1 MQEIQEAKQY
11 VAGHVRQIDMR
22 DDNNHPLYQPAK
34 YCLDFRLAA
43 SIITTIENKQSAT
56 NERKSLHSNISLTQ
70 SLLSGNSKL
79 PHSLQTP

>member
-1 MQEIQEAKQY
+1 MQEIQEKLSNTW
-11 VAGHVRQIDMR
+11 RDMCDRIDMW

-56 NERKSLHSNISLTQ
+56 NERKSLHFKHFANTVFAEWQL
-70 SLLSGNSKL
+70 
-79 PHSLQTP
+79 